1 MVQSPVSGD
10 LMIRVFCT
18 SKSTRDVFAAAAK
31 KREYSIEFFDKI
43 DAAELV
49 EKLDETSLIVVDLT
63 TSTATIESLF
73 STIDTEVNHEFP
85 PVLYVLNSP
94 NDIRRVAEH
103 GNIVNQDFV
112 FAPIEAKYLGPR
124 LEVLKMLGDRR
135 KLSLETAISDRLTGL
150 YNRKYFLRRLEE
162 EFYRAERYDYNVAAL
177 LASVEFEA
185 VDGKLSETTGT
196 EVIRKV
202 ADFLRGRLR
211 NTDIIARYK
220 WDDFAFLLPDINE
233 TDSRAV
239 ADDIWSKIASLDYSD
254 ISQDVKVSAYIGHA
268 LIPSRGLRTPLSV
281 VEALEDC
288 VFNAK
293 AKHQHVEHYKVKE

>member
-1 MVQSPVSGD
+1 
-10 LMIRVFCT
+10 MIRVFCT
-18 SKSTRDVFAAAAK
+18 SKSTRDVFATAAT
-31 KREYSIEFFDKI
+31 KREYAIEFYDKI
-43 DAAELV
+43 DVSELV
-49 EKLDETSLIVVDLT
+49 EKLDDTSLIVVDLT
-63 TSTATIESLF
+63 TSVTTIDSLF
-73 STIDTEVNHEFP
+73 STLDTEVGHEVP

-94 NDIRRVAEH
+94 SDIKRVAEQ

-112 FAPIEAKYLGPR
+112 FAPIEIEYLAPR

-177 LASVEFEA
+177 LASVDFKARNGTLKEN
-185 VDGKLSETTGT
+185 TGT
-196 EVIRKV
+196 EVIMKV

-239 ADDIWSKIASLDYSD
+239 ANDIWVKIASLDYSNL
-254 ISQDVKVSAYIGHA
+254 SQDVEVSAYIGHA

-293 AKHQHVEHYKVKE
+293 ASHQNVDFFKV